1 MHQNTI
7 IQMKKILFT
16 TLLSIF
22 LFSCSSSDEPTND
35 ETVYPPTDYLSIK
48 SGNYWTYDVENSTG
62 TTGRDSLYTANDT
75 VISGITYKKYKTKNA
90 PYGYF
95 SASFRNN
102 AIRKIED
109 KLVLTGKANTV
120 DGLTIPLNLDL
131 SLIDFIVF
139 KENSTANTELD
150 SRSGSFV
157 QTVQDVPFPLK
168 ITYKLSTVAGE
179 NLASYVVKGVTF
191 NNIKKMKSILNLK
204 IDLLIATSP
213 IELTQPVLT
222 SQDVVIS
229 EQYFAKNVGVV
240 YVKTNTS
247 YQLSALPAGVTIP
260 FPSSSTTSQEEFID
274 TYHINP

>member
-1 MHQNTI
+1 
-7 IQMKKILFT
+7 
-16 TLLSIF
+16 
-22 LFSCSSSDEPTND
+22 
-35 ETVYPPTDYLSIK
+35 
-48 SGNYWTYDVENSTG
+48 
-62 TTGRDSLYTANDT
+62 
-75 VISGITYKKYKTKNA
+75 
-90 PYGYF
+90 
-95 SASFRNN
+95 
-102 AIRKIED
+102 
-109 KLVLTGKANTV
+109 
-120 DGLTIPLNLDL
+120 
-131 SLIDFIVF
+131 
-139 KENSTANTELD
+139 
-150 SRSGSFV
+150 
-157 QTVQDVPFPLK
+157 
-168 ITYKLSTVAGE
+168 
-179 NLASYVVKGVTF
+179 VVKGVTF

>member
-7 IQMKKILFT
+7 IQMRKIVFA
-16 TLLSIF
+16 TLLSMF
-22 LFSCSSSDEPTND
+22 LFSCSNEPTNN
-35 ETVYPPTDYLSIK
+35 ETVYPPTDYFSIK
-48 SGNYWTYDVENSTG
+48 SGNYWVYDVENSTG
-62 TTGRDSLYTANDT
+62 TTGRDSLYATNDT
-75 VISGITYKKYKTKNA
+75 VISSITYKKFKTQKA

-109 KLVLTGKANTV
+109 KIVLTGKANIV
-120 DGLTIPLNLDL
+120 SGLTIPLNLDL
-131 SLIDFIVF
+131 SLIDFIIF
-139 KENSTANTELD
+139 KENATANTELD

-157 QTVQDVPFPLK
+157 QTVQGVPFPLK

-179 NLASYVVKGVTF
+179 NLANHVVKGASF

-204 IDLLIATSP
+204 IDLLVATSP

-247 YQLSALPAGVTIP
+247 YQLSDLPAGVTIP